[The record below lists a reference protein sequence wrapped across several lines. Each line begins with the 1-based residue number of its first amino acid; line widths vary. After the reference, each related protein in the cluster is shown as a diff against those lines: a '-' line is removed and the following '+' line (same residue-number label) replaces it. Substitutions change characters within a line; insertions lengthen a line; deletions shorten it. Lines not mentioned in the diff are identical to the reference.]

1 MSRRRTIHDL
11 LDEARSTLDRITPQQ
26 AFDAM
31 RRGALLVDVRSE
43 DERERQGLIPGAV
56 HHPLSVVL
64 WRLDPDEPAG
74 GSDVALDTRLMLICR
89 QGYSSSLAAAQL
101 REIGFV
107 RATDV
112 VGGVEGWAAAGF
124 AVEAAA

>member
-1 MSRRRTIHDL
+1 VSRRRTVHDL
-11 LDEARSTLDRITPQQ
+11 LDEARCTLDRVTPKQ
-26 AFDAM
+26 ALDAI
-31 RRGALLVDVRSE
+31 RQGALLVDVRSR

-64 WRLDPDEPAG
+64 WRLDPAQPTRNPKP
-74 GSDVALDTRLMLICR
+74 SLDTRLILICR
-89 QGYSSSLAAAQL
+89 EGYSSSLAAAQL

-112 VGGVEGWAAAGF
+112 TGGVEGWIAAGLT
-124 AVEAAA
+124 VEPGV